1 MLPFLVNYRIMK
13 CILDVEAFDESS
25 FRRFMNKLATTDD
38 DVCFVCKNTK
48 FGPNRPNMS

>member
-25 FRRFMNKLATTDD
+25 LRRFTKKMMTFLFERILSLAQICVKIETEY
-38 DVCFVCKNTK
+38 
-48 FGPNRPNMS
+48 